1 MKTSVRSAL
10 AAIPLAAL
18 LAAGAGTFLHT
29 TTVSAQ
35 GEPGSKPEANAP
47 ARAAQDQK
55 PLPSPPA
62 QAEVTLDGKAITIHY
77 NSPRMRGR
85 KIMGELV
92 PYGKVWRTG
101 ANPATSF
108 VTEGNIKIGN
118 LEVPAGKYTLYTLP
132 AASGSPWQLIINK
145 QTGQWGTVYNQDQ
158 DLGRT
163 PMRSATLPSP
173 QEDMSIS
180 FEHTTKNSTELH
192 VRWENTDEWVK
203 IEAAH

>member
-1 MKTSVRSAL
+1 MKTSLRYA
-10 AAIPLAAL
+10 LAAL
-18 LAAGAGTFLHT
+18 LVAGSAAMLLRVS
-29 TTVSAQ
+29 TVSAQ
-35 GEPGSKPEANAP
+35 AEPGSTPEMGAP
-47 ARAAQDQK
+47 AKQAQNAK
-55 PLPSPPA
+55 PLASPAA
-62 QAEVTLDGKAITIHY
+62 QAEVTLDGKAVTIHY

-108 VTEGNIKIGN
+108 VTDVDLKIGD
-118 LEVPAGKYTLYTLP
+118 LHVPAGKYTLFTLP
-132 AASGSPWQLIINK
+132 AAAGTPWQLIINK
-145 QTGQWGTVYNQDQ
+145 QTGQWGLTYNQDQ

-163 PMRSATLPSP
+163 PMHSATLPSP
-173 QEDMSIS
+173 QENMSIS

-192 VRWENTDEWVK
+192 VRWETSDEWVK

>member
-1 MKTSVRSAL
+1 MNASAPRSAQ
-10 AAIPLAAL
+10 A
-18 LAAGAGTFLHT
+18 
-29 TTVSAQ
+29 
-35 GEPGSKPEANAP
+35 E
-47 ARAAQDQK
+47 K

-108 VTEGNIKIGN
+108 VTEGNIKIGD

-132 AASGSPWQLIINK
+132 AESGWHLIINK

-158 DLGRT
+158 DLGRV

-173 QEDMSIS
+173 QENMSIS
-180 FEHTTKNSTELH
+180 FEHTTTNSTELH
-192 VRWENTDEWVK
+192 VRWENTDEWVR

>member
-1 MKTSVRSAL
+1 MKTSRCCSAL
-10 AAIPLAAL
+10 IAILAAAS
-18 LAAGAGTFLHT
+18 AAMFIHT
-29 TTVSAQ
+29 PRVSAQ
-35 GEPGSKPEANAP
+35 AEPGSKPEMNAS
-47 ARAAQDQK
+47 ASHFAQDQK

-62 QAEVTLDGKAITIHY
+62 QTEVTLGGKAITVHY

-108 VTEGNIKIGN
+108 VTDGDLMIGD
-118 LEVPAGKYTLYTLP
+118 LHVPAGKYTLYTLP
-132 AASGSPWQLIINK
+132 AAPGTPWQLIINK
-145 QTGQWGTVYNQDQ
+145 QTGQWGTEYNQGQ

-163 PMRSATLPSP
+163 PMQHSTLPSP
-173 QEDMSIS
+173 QENMSIS

-192 VRWENTDEWVK
+192 VRWETTDEWVK
-203 IEAAH
+203 IEAH